1 MEDALGMKIIL
12 NQRKIVKDVVVS
24 CVLHLILI
32 EDNATITG
40 GQHAVCLLS
49 CRMSLQRNEIL

>member
-1 MEDALGMKIIL
+1 MEDVVGMKITL

-24 CVLHLILI
+24 CVLCLILI
-32 EDNATITG
+32 KGNGTITG

-49 CRMSLQRNEIL
+49 CRMSL